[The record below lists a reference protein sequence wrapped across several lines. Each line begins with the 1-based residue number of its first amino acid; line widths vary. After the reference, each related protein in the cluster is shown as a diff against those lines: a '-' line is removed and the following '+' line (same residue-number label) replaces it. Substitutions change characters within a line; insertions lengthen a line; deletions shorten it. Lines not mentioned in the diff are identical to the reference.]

1 MRPRALTEFQI
12 IKLSHR
18 MTNVDW
24 DSLAGLMDIPYEERE
39 TIKMDSNFPDPSSKA
54 KRMLSMI
61 NEKCDSNRNLLKCLD
76 KMERADF
83 KEIMKV
89 NVLLYARACVLF
101 YFFYSLQMYFFYD
114 LGK

>member
-1 MRPRALTEFQI
+1 
-12 IKLSHR
+12 

-24 DSLAGLMDIPYEERE
+24 DSLAGLMDIPYKERE

-89 NVLLYARACVLF
+89 NVLLYARACILLLF
-101 YFFYSLQMYFFYD
+101 LLLIANVFL
-114 LGK
+114 L